1 MGNASEATV
10 KLITNRCSP
19 FAQRVH
25 TALMEKNISFE
36 SVHVDYVNKP
46 KLLLETNPVWTKIP
60 VLIHDDKSVSESL
73 IILEY
78 LDEVWPTGA
87 PLMPT
92 DAYEKSKVRFWADYI
107 NKEFTAYTDYLKFA
121 YYVKL
126 SSDLDEKKQAG
137 KDATIKF
144 IKTLNGAMNGFSA
157 EGPFFTGAQFGFLD
171 VVLAVFVGTLPLAE
185 AQGFVIPNS
194 DEVPRFLKWVEAV
207 RARPSVSANTPSVEE
222 YFSYK
227 NKQTNVDVSS

>member
-1 MGNASEATV
+1 MENASEATV
-10 KLITNRCSP
+10 KLLTHRCSP
-19 FAQRVH
+19 FAQRVQ

-46 KLLLETNPVWTKIP
+46 KLLLETNPVWGKIP
-60 VLIHDDKSVSESL
+60 VLIHDDKSVPESL

-78 LDEVWPTGA
+78 LDDVWPTGA

-92 DAYEKSKVRFWADYI
+92 DAHEKSKVRFWADYSD
-107 NKEFTAYTDYLKFA
+107 KEFTAYIAYLK
-121 YYVKL
+121 L
-126 SSDLDEKKQAG
+126 SPDLHEKKQAG
-137 KDATIKF
+137 KDASIKF

-171 VVLAVFVGTLPLAE
+171 AVLASFAGTLPIAE
-185 AQGFVIPNS
+185 AQGCVISNS

-207 RARPSVSANTPSVEE
+207 RARPSVCATTPSVEE
-222 YFSYK
+222 YVAFLQKLSSEQRK
-227 NKQTNVDVSS
+227 VEVSS